1 MNDTGRDAATAAA
14 PGARAAGWLRF
25 GRLVAMT
32 WARSLEFL
40 RDRSAL
46 AWNILFPVLMVGGF
60 AVIFSG
66 PGQPLFKVAVIA
78 PADVTVDAQLHP
90 FLGTEHVQFY
100 RETDREQAMRKVN
113 RHQVDLLLDLREA
126 PGRYWMN
133 TESAKGQVVEKLLAS
148 TPGPRL
154 LRETTVGKQ
163 IRYVDWVVPGLL
175 GMNMMFSCLFGIGYV
190 IVRYR
195 KSGYLKR
202 LNATPLTAFEFLS
215 AQLVSRLVL
224 TLMITVGCYAG
235 TTMFLHFRM
244 DGSYVDLF
252 LVTLVAAVS
261 MIAMG
266 LIVAARVSSEEFAGG
281 VLNLLSWPMMVMS
294 GVFFSLD
301 GAPRAVQVAADLFP
315 LTHLLKAARAIML
328 EGATLMDVGYN
339 VAAMALMG
347 ALFLGLG
354 TWLFRWTQD

>member
-1 MNDTGRDAATAAA
+1 MTSA
-14 PGARAAGWLRF
+14 LRI

-46 AWNILFPVLMVGGF
+46 GWNIAAPVFMVAGF
-60 AVIFSG
+60 AIIFSG
-66 PGQPLFKVAVIA
+66 PGQPLFKVAVLA
-78 PADVTVDAQLHP
+78 PPAATLDARLHP
-90 FLGTEHVQFY
+90 FLGTAHVQFY
-100 RETDREQAMRKVN
+100 RETDAAGAVAKVN
-113 RHQVDLLLDLREA
+113 RHQVDLLIDLREA

-133 TESAKGQVVEKLLAS
+133 TESPKGQVVEKLLNGS
-148 TPGPRL
+148 GPRL
-154 LRETTVGKQ
+154 TRETTDGQ
-163 IRYVDWVVPGLL
+163 PIRYVDWVVPGLL

-202 LNATPLTAFEFLS
+202 LNATPLTAFEFLA
-215 AQLVSRLVL
+215 AQLLSRLAL
-224 TLMITVGCYAG
+224 TLIITVACFVGM
-235 TTMFLHFRM
+235 TLVLHFRM
-244 DGSYVDLF
+244 EGSYFDLF
-252 LVTLVAAVS
+252 VVTLVSAVC
-261 MIAMG
+261 MIALG
-266 LIVAARVSSEEFAGG
+266 LIVAARVASEEFAGG
-281 VLNLLSWPMMVMS
+281 LLNLLTWPMMVLS

-328 EGATLMDVGYN
+328 EGATLADVAYN
-339 VAAMALMG
+339 VVAMAAMA
-347 ALFLGLG
+347 ALFLALG